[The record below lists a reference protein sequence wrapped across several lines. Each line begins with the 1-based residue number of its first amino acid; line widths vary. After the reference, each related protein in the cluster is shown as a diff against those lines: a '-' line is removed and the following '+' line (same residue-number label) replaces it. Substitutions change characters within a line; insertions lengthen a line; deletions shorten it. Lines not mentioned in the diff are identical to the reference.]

1 MSAKYVKVEV
11 EEVLKS
17 AEVHGEDNVLAWD
30 PSKFN
35 DSKQKNKKAAFDY
48 TYIHI
53 LFKRPNG
60 EEVPLNLRFKN
71 VVIASAAKPPSFS
84 NPDAKIKNL
93 TIAFRSFDIEELEG
107 GDYAPKDMPDD
118 KAQAT
123 ENKKAR
129 RRVEDLIKNTRDFNR
144 ALEIIDISYI
154 KCCEEMKDTKNLGF
168 SLRKEKKKRGES
180 HEEFIAQTK
189 INSLRQLT
197 REDKDKGVEVDL
209 KHPITRIKLMVSQ
222 ETGIVGYNVN
232 NKGATKFVNNVYDVR
247 KLDTNN
253 KDPQHAV
260 AMIKVKNKLQLLNV
274 KTAKSFIT
282 YKSRA
287 SGTIEF
293 NDIMSHKFGLS
304 LMNKFKDLYINR
316 YKSTEVEPAFS
327 KEDIMTLRDED
338 EKYSD
343 VEYKDEDES
352 EAAEGLV
359 ESAKSKRGTK
369 KSVKK
374 EVESDSDLEDEAED
388 TIKNM
393 ASLSISKK
401 AVKKEVKKEVKS
413 EPDSDLEDSKS
424 EAVSE
429 PAENTSE
436 VEEDSAEDDE

>member
-1 MSAKYVKVEV
+1 
-11 EEVLKS
+11 
-17 AEVHGEDNVLAWD
+17 
-30 PSKFN
+30 
-35 DSKQKNKKAAFDY
+35 
-48 TYIHI
+48 
-53 LFKRPNG
+53 
-60 EEVPLNLRFKN
+60 
-71 VVIASAAKPPSFS
+71 
-84 NPDAKIKNL
+84 
-93 TIAFRSFDIEELEG
+93 
-107 GDYAPKDMPDD
+107 
-118 KAQAT
+118 
-123 ENKKAR
+123 
-129 RRVEDLIKNTRDFNR
+129 
-144 ALEIIDISYI
+144 
-154 KCCEEMKDTKNLGF
+154 
-168 SLRKEKKKRGES
+168 
-180 HEEFIAQTK
+180 
-189 INSLRQLT
+189 LT